1 MKTITQGVYYMVPSV
16 FFRSKCVA
24 VSPKDDPRY
33 IIEFGERVVVDK
45 ISGTISTFPKL
56 HVMLIVSKKPTE
68 PKVFYPKEEANK
80 DILFMMNTGDTGGA
94 NHLVDGLH
102 TKTEDKIDETVDK
115 LYLGYWAHN
124 MNLTRKDF
132 HANATIYYE

>member
-33 IIEFGERVVVDK
+33 KIEFGQQVTIHM

-56 HVMLIVSKKPTE
+56 HVMLIVSKKPTKPE
-68 PKVFYPKEEANK
+68 VFYAYPNHPEGND
-80 DILFMMNTGDTGGA
+80 DIIFMMNSGDTGGD
-94 NHLVDGLH
+94 NHLVPNLD
-102 TKTEDKIDETVDK
+102 IDAKE
-115 LYLGYWAHN
+115 LFLGYWAHN